1 MADFADLAPRG
12 PLKGSNDRWDVF
24 LSYRSINR
32 PWVLRLY
39 DTLRFLD
46 YEVFMD
52 QFVLATHEGLQRQL
66 ETGLSRSATGILIW
80 SHRSEDSQ
88 WCRYEY
94 DAMRS
99 LEESK
104 AGFRFVVVN
113 VDQAELPLFARTK
126 LWIDFSTQRDGPTG
140 TDLLRLLYGLH
151 GKPLPAQ
158 AVALAAEYDDTTR
171 RALARIA
178 AARAAG
184 DAEALIALARS
195 DKPEWRVTSLL
206 RCKVAESLIEIRQP
220 AAAVSLLDEVIAA
233 FPRSIRPQQLKGLAL
248 ARQGQWQAAQQLL
261 GELVALGER
270 DPETLGM
277 LARTWRDRYAQSRDR
292 LHLGKARN
300 LYAQA
305 FASAPSDYYTGIN
318 AASNSVLLGDLEDA
332 ETYAAAVE
340 ELVGNVPIPGD
351 YWRTATVAEVQLIRR
366 NFLQAAK
373 LYAYAVGDDPE
384 AKASHESTRGQALRL
399 MEHLSP
405 SDEERQAIES
415 AFASGH

>member
-1 MADFADLAPRG
+1 
-12 PLKGSNDRWDVF
+12 
-24 LSYRSINR
+24 
-32 PWVLRLY
+32 
-39 DTLRFLD
+39 
-46 YEVFMD
+46 
-52 QFVLATHEGLQRQL
+52 
-66 ETGLSRSATGILIW
+66 
-80 SHRSEDSQ
+80 
-88 WCRYEY
+88 
-94 DAMRS
+94 
-99 LEESK
+99 
-104 AGFRFVVVN
+104 
-113 VDQAELPLFARTK
+113 
-126 LWIDFSTQRDGPTG
+126 
-140 TDLLRLLYGLH
+140 
-151 GKPLPAQ
+151 
-158 AVALAAEYDDTTR
+158 VALAAEYDDATR
-171 RALARIA
+171 RALARIS

-184 DAEALIALARS
+184 DAETLIALAQN
-195 DKPEWRVTSLL
+195 DKQEWRVTSLL
-206 RCKVAESLIEIRQP
+206 RCKVAESLIEIRES

-277 LARTWRDRYAQSRDR
+277 LARTWRDRYAHSRDR

-318 AASNSVLLGDLEDA
+318 AAANSVLLGDLDDA

-340 ELVGNVPIPGD
+340 GLVGNLPIPGD

-366 NFLQAAK
+366 NFLQAAR
-373 LYAYAVGDDPE
+373 LYAHAIGDDPE
-384 AKASHESTRGQALRL
+384 AKASHESTRGQARRL

-415 AFASGH
+415 AFTSGL